1 MVFAVI
7 DFLMENLII
16 NIYSHGQKYQ
26 SRTKSKKTTHC
37 KKYKYRVKLDMEK
50 MLVKGENKM
59 NTKKITKKIENAMLL
74 AYQLLMFM
82 LLFAAPCILIKA
94 ILSGGK

>member
-1 MVFAVI
+1 
-7 DFLMENLII
+7 
-16 NIYSHGQKYQ
+16 
-26 SRTKSKKTTHC
+26 
-37 KKYKYRVKLDMEK
+37 MEK